1 MSIAGIL
8 NDMNMSN
15 YFIGLFIFILLVS
28 LIQFLWYIVIL
39 PVQFGSFQLIIQGY
53 YSGSQKNYVGQDL
66 APTTRT
72 KRTKH
77 RTLVRHSGL
86 TYQNPK
92 TYNGPIVEGWPP
104 SKNRNVQQYI
114 TQPFTSAPNNS
125 KLNNKTLVVIVP
137 SLPSDIAV
145 RESCR
150 ETWGKYANIH
160 TSVLFL
166 LGNEVNLKSNIRER
180 LSEEKLLHGDIIQVN
195 GLVEHY
201 NNLTLKSLYAIKF
214 FLEGF
219 EGNLKPRFL
228 MKVDDDNFVNLP
240 LLYNQLVKK
249 KKYSNAKA
257 LLMGHCWC
265 HRARRAK
272 VYPYL
277 GHHVSEETKDKVYE
291 SRTTNGGR
299 LVAKWIVPSYMYNKG
314 RYPNYLSG
322 AGYVLSRTAAG
333 CIYESTFNIPFFHLE
348 DIYVTGF
355 AAQACQINHVHN
367 RGFVLAKKGGFNKE
381 TDVLLHYFKPG
392 FMDKVKMKFSRILSH
407 A

>member
-1 MSIAGIL
+1 
-8 NDMNMSN
+8 MNMSN
-15 YFIGLFIFILLVS
+15 YFVGLFIFILLVS

-39 PVQFGSFQLIIQGY
+39 PVRFGSFQLIIQGY
-53 YSGSQKNYVGQDL
+53 YTGSQRSYERQDL
-66 APTTRT
+66 APTART
-72 KRTKH
+72 KRTKPQT
-77 RTLVRHSGL
+77 RVRHSGL
-86 TYQNPK
+86 TYENPK

-104 SKNRNVQQYI
+104 SRNRNVRKYM
-114 TQPFTSAPNNS
+114 TQTFTSVPNNS

-137 SLPSDIAV
+137 SLPPDIAV

-150 ETWGKYANIH
+150 ETWGKYANIQ

-166 LGNEVNLKSNIRER
+166 LGNEGNLNNDTREH
-180 LSEEKLLHGDIIQVN
+180 LSKEKLIHGDVIQVN

-228 MKVDDDNFVNLP
+228 MKVDDDNLVNLP
-240 LLYNQLVKK
+240 LLYNQLVNK
-249 KKYSNAKA
+249 KKYSNAKS

-272 VYPYL
+272 VYPSL
-277 GHHVSEETKDKVYE
+277 GHHVSEETKDKVYQ

-355 AAQACQINHVHN
+355 AAQACQISHVHN

-392 FMDKVKMKFSRILSH
+392 FMDKVKMKFSDMLSH
-407 A
+407 V